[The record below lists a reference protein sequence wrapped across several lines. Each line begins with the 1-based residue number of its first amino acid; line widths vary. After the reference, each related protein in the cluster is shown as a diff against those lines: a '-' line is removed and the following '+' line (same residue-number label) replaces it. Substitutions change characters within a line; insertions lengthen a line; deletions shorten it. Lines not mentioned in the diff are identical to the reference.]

1 MLAGLRKNIQTSYL
15 FYILS
20 LLVLLLLF
28 LSSGYDLFH
37 NHEPDLEHHQDCPA
51 FQIYL
56 LFSSTIIYHC
66 VLCFIL
72 SVCAFLFLIQY
83 NSEYSFFKYT
93 YDSRAPPFQLI
104 KNIGYHLKQKQ
115 ISYYQNLKG
124 RSLCLQA
131 IKIGVF
137 PYLSS

>member
-1 MLAGLRKNIQTSYL
+1 MFAEFRKNIQTSYL
-15 FYILS
+15 FYLICLF
-20 LLVLLLLF
+20 VFLLLL
-28 LSSGYDLFH
+28 LSSGHDLFH
-37 NHEPDLEHHQDCPA
+37 NHEPDFEHHHDCPA

-66 VLCFIL
+66 VFCFIL

-93 YDSRAPPFQLI
+93 YDSRAPPFQII
-104 KNIGYHLKQKQ
+104 KNIGCHLKQKQ

-124 RSLCLQA
+124 RSLCLRT